1 MHKLKIIEV
10 GEELGIVFPDEMI
23 EAMGLKEG
31 STIIAIPDT
40 GGIRFA
46 ARLADDETPA
56 D

>member
-31 STIIAIPDT
+31 STIIAIPEA
-40 GGIRFA
+40 GGIRFEA
-46 ARLADDETPA
+46 HRADAETPS